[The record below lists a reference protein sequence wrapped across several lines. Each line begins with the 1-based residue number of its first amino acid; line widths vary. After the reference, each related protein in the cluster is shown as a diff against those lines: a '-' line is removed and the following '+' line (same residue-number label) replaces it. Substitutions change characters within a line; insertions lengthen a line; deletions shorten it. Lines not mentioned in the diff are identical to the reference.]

1 MGWGSGSRLM
11 TDVMMAMKSGKVPDE
26 TRKLVYGILI
36 PAMQNRDWDTEVDCM
51 GVDPVYDN
59 LLRSMFPDWFEDD

>member
-1 MGWGSGSRLM
+1 MGWGSGYYLM
-11 TDVMMAMKSGKVPDE
+11 EEVIRKMMADLVPDD
-26 TRKLVYGILI
+26 TRKLIYGILI
-36 PAMQNRDWDTEVDCM
+36 PAMREMDWDTEVDCM